1 MTLTM
6 STVATGTITMIVTN
20 QNPRLTIMQMIG
32 IKYVCIIPAYALR
45 FRKKLRLATSQASQS
60 SKKSTISKN
69 RMKPQKTGKE
79 EALQLKMPFMFERFT
94 F

>member
-6 STVATGTITMIVTN
+6 STLTTGTVTMIVTN
-20 QNPRLTIMQMIG
+20 QNPRLKIMQMIG
-32 IKYVCIIPAYALR
+32 IKYDCIIPAFRLR
-45 FRKKLRLATSQASQS
+45 KNPRLATSQASQS

-69 RMKPQKTGKE
+69 AMKPQKTGKAA
-79 EALQLKMPFMFERFT
+79 ALQLKMPFMFERFT

>member
-1 MTLTM
+1 
-6 STVATGTITMIVTN
+6 MIVTN

-32 IKYVCIIPAYALR
+32 IKYVCIIPAYAFR

-69 RMKPQKTGKE
+69 RMKPQKTGKAA
-79 EALQLKMPFMFERFT
+79 ALQLKMPFMFERFT